1 MKLSPLI
8 NNQDVFIDAHGHEKE
23 GISFSDER
31 YDIHLHKKTK
41 YRIEGKV
48 QEVNIRIPLNSN
60 RSVTVT
66 NAQNKDLD
74 VPRKLLKEVRAV
86 FEEDIDL
93 RTNFVKEMK
102 SVLENYY
109 NVFLDKE
116 LAKKVL
122 QKISSFFD
130 LSWDDENIF
139 FVILPKKDFPYAMYQ
154 TDFISKDTHVRLT
167 MDWKGISIKNIKC
180 KEKISTN
187 HNH

>member
-74 VPRKLLKEVRAV
+74 VPRKLLKEVHAV

-102 SVLENYY
+102 SILENYY
-109 NVFLDKE
+109 NVFWDKE
-116 LAKKVL
+116 LAKNIFK
-122 QKISSFFD
+122 KIGSFFN
-130 LSWDDENIF
+130 LNWDDENTIF
-139 FVILPKKDFPYAMYQ
+139 AALSKKDFPYMMYQ
-154 TDFISKDTHVRLT
+154 ADFISIETHVRLI
-167 MDWKGISIKNIKC
+167 MNWEGISIKNIQK
-180 KEKISTN
+180 KK
-187 HNH
+187 